1 MQMLIT
7 QFQSE
12 FYKIDIWIKFLF
24 FVMCYGE
31 AQPRE
36 IEQNDQQATAT
47 HGFHAV
53 VQFISFF

>member
-1 MQMLIT
+1 
-7 QFQSE
+7 
-12 FYKIDIWIKFLF
+12 
-24 FVMCYGE
+24 MCYDE